1 MAIKQQISKFSE
13 IINKYKY
20 AFLILLIGLILM
32 IGPTL
37 SGNENEDENEITKY
51 ELSKTE
57 MFEEKLS
64 VLLSKVE
71 GAGDVD
77 VMLTVA
83 AGEEVIY
90 QTNDDRI
97 DSNASTDVH
106 MNTVTITDSERNQ
119 TGLIRQ
125 VYPEVYQGAI
135 VVCRGADSP
144 SVRLAIVDAVS
155 RITGLGANAISV
167 LKMK

>member
-1 MAIKQQISKFSE
+1 MDIKQQISKISE
-13 IINKYKY
+13 FINKYKY
-20 AFLILLIGLILM
+20 AFLILLIGLLLM

-37 SGNENEDENEITKY
+37 NGNDDAEKKEIAKENV
-51 ELSKTE
+51 SQTE
-57 MFEEKLS
+57 MLEARLS
-64 VLLSKVE
+64 ALLSKVE

-90 QTNDDRI
+90 QTNDDRTN
-97 DSNASTDVH
+97 SNASTDVH

-135 VVCRGADSP
+135 VVCHGADSP